1 MITSERFDL
10 VKEKYAFYSS
20 WAIWAQAGEKP
31 KSNIGDLSVL
41 DPNQNPSLLSQLN
54 PEIVFLALN
63 ISRGDIIHPFGN
75 FHDARSEATDYKI
88 RFALQDSIYWG
99 GYMTDIIKD
108 FDEKHSGKVISYL
121 KKHEDIIH
129 KNIDQFK
136 KELSDIGSNNPI
148 LISFGNDV
156 FNILNKYLKK
166 DFKVLKVPHYA
177 SYISKENYRKKFQDI

>member
-54 PEIVFLALN
+54 PEIVFLGLN

-75 FHDARSEATDYKI
+75 FHDARPEATDYKI

>member
-121 KKHEDIIH
+121 KKHENIIH

>member
-1 MITSERFDL
+1 
-10 VKEKYAFYSS
+10 
-20 WAIWAQAGEKP
+20 
-31 KSNIGDLSVL
+31 
-41 DPNQNPSLLSQLN
+41 
-54 PEIVFLALN
+54 
-63 ISRGDIIHPFGN
+63 
-75 FHDARSEATDYKI
+75 
-88 RFALQDSIYWG
+88 
-99 GYMTDIIKD
+99 MTDIIKD

-121 KKHEDIIH
+121 KKHENIIH